1 MSKVQQHYIDETE
14 ALAMFDPQEGPD
26 QESPMVEWILATYP
40 GIEEGTEEWEQ
51 AEQEYCD
58 WCDFRSAILDQIWF
72 EDSLN
77 DIGDRYAHAL
87 AELDNLQPLQ
97 AGEHPGIVRRL
108 AYAHCV
114 TVMEAFLMY
123 AACALLNY
131 PALLARFHEKKSAF
145 LREDIVKSLDAA
157 YRRERD
163 NHEPCIWHGREV
175 PGQNELELTG
185 ETLADRQIYKSR
197 AQAAIGALA
206 FHNLKR
212 VKSYFTAML
221 TTPPDWPLD
230 EILEDLITTRQDLVH
245 RNGVTK
251 NKQPITIA
259 PTDLAN
265 AVEIVRRLITQAHD
279 DLQAKVARHLKTEE
293 EF

>member
-1 MSKVQQHYIDETE
+1 MSKVQQHFIDEAE
-14 ALAMFDPQEGPD
+14 AMAMLDGQDVPEQV
-26 QESPMVEWILATYP
+26 SPKVEWILATYP
-40 GIEEGTEEWEQ
+40 GIQEETEEWEQ
-51 AEQEYCD
+51 AEHEYCD
-58 WCDFRSAILDQIWF
+58 WCEFKLAILDQIWF

-77 DIGDRYAHAL
+77 DIGDRYAHAI
-87 AELDNLQPLQ
+87 AELDNLRPLQ
-97 AGEHPGIVRRL
+97 ADEQPGIVRRL

-145 LREDIVKSLDAA
+145 LRGDIVKSLDAA

-163 NHEPCIWHGREV
+163 NNEPCIWHGRAV
-175 PGQNELELTG
+175 PDQNELEWTG
-185 ETLADRQIYKSR
+185 ETLADRQIYKNR

-230 EILEDLITTRQDLVH
+230 GILEDLVTTRQDLVH
-245 RNGVTK
+245 RNGVTRF
-251 NKQPITIA
+251 NQPITIA
-259 PTDLAN
+259 PGDVAR
-265 AVEIVRRLITQAHD
+265 AVDMVRRVITLAHD
-279 DLQAKVARHLKTEE
+279 DLQAEMARYLKTEE
-293 EF
+293 GF